1 MYALDSVT
9 PDFFSSFSAVTA
21 FGEEVR
27 EEAKAYLL
35 VLNALP
41 SF

>member
-9 PDFFSSFSAVTA
+9 SAFFFSFSAVTA

-27 EEAKAYLL
+27 EEAKAYIS
-35 VLNALP
+35 VLSTLP